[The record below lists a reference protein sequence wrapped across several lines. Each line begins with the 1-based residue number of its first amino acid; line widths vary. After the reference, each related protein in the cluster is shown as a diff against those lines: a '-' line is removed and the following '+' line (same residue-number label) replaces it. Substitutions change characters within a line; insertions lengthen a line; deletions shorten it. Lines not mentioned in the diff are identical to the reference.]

1 MSYAISTT
9 VEQPYDAVVAQVR
22 AALADQ
28 GFGVLTEIDIK
39 ATMKAKLDA
48 DVAPQVILGACRPP
62 LALAAL
68 QAEPSIGLL
77 LPCNVV
83 VRALDETTTA
93 VEAVDPQMM
102 VSMTDN
108 ADAAGR
114 SRRRHPRLRAALDSL
129 TANPA
134 PLMVQLD
141 PESVRPMANRLK
153 RAQGQL
159 AAVIRMLDEGQDC
172 EAVVTQLAAVSRAL
186 DRAGFAIVATGL
198 KQCIAEDGAESL
210 DTQKMEKLFLS
221 LA

>member
-9 VEQPYDAVVAQVR
+9 IQQPYDAVVAQVR

-28 GFGVLTEIDIK
+28 GFGILTEIDVQ

-48 DVAPQVILGACRPP
+48 DIAPQVILGACRPP

-93 VEAVDPQMM
+93 VEAVDPQTM

-108 ADAAGR
+108 QTLQDVADEATQ
-114 SRRRHPRLRAALDSL
+114 RLRAALDSL
-129 TANPA
+129 TAN
-134 PLMVQLD
+134 
-141 PESVRPMANRLK
+141 
-153 RAQGQL
+153 
-159 AAVIRMLDEGQDC
+159 AAR
-172 EAVVTQLAAVSRAL
+172 
-186 DRAGFAIVATGL
+186 
-198 KQCIAEDGAESL
+198 
-210 DTQKMEKLFLS
+210 
-221 LA
+221 